1 MYTLYTLYTLYAHTE
16 GAGQGV
22 GDVCAHTSKNTSK
35 YTDFSYSNSYTKYTA
50 MLSSRVLYLHARLR
64 TASIRCKLTPRGL
77 IKAHSMHLL
86 AIGGPMVLGKQVPD
100 HIATANAD
108 WKHTTNRA
116 AMARETLQIKCI
128 HTYCRATIA
137 HSVDAEGSNRATHL
151 TKLGTHSLLSLQAPC
166 LEACVFLLLQQGPEG
181 TICPHQSSSSRS
193 VR

>member
-1 MYTLYTLYTLYAHTE
+1 MYTLYALYAHTSDTE

-22 GDVCAHTSKNTSK
+22 GDVCTHTSKNTSK
-35 YTDFSYSNSYTKYTA
+35 YTDFSYSNSYSKYTA

-108 WKHTTNRA
+108 WGSIRRTGQQWHVKLFKSSASTR
-116 AMARETLQIKCI
+116 
-128 HTYCRATIA
+128 IA
-137 HSVDAEGSNRATHL
+137 GLPLPIV
-151 TKLGTHSLLSLQAPC
+151 
-166 LEACVFLLLQQGPEG
+166 
-181 TICPHQSSSSRS
+181 
-193 VR
+193 

>member
-1 MYTLYTLYTLYAHTE
+1 MYTLYTLYTLYMLYAHTE

-35 YTDFSYSNSYTKYTA
+35 YTDFSYSKYTA

-116 AMARETLQIKCI
+116 QTFLLTENLFHQGDTVVGRQIS
-128 HTYCRATIA
+128 R
-137 HSVDAEGSNRATHL
+137 
-151 TKLGTHSLLSLQAPC
+151 APC
-166 LEACVFLLLQQGPEG
+166 ALTSPRGG
-181 TICPHQSSSSRS
+181 SHR
-193 VR
+193 